1 MPRRMVRRLQVAHKN
16 GRSAAEASEDRM
28 NEFREQLEG
37 AREAL
42 RRHQEREMTPL
53 REDKIARIE
62 AQIER
67 LEQEC
72 GED

>member
-1 MPRRMVRRLQVAHKN
+1 MASKN

-28 NEFREQLEG
+28 REFQEQLEG
-37 AREAL
+37 ARAAL
-42 RRHQEREMTPL
+42 NRHKDMEMTPL

-62 AQIER
+62 GQIER

-72 GED
+72 GE